1 MSLRFLAQLV
11 CAVFLCTAFARAD
24 EHGAETPA
32 TDSTQAKNA
41 SDNGTAPAEGNTLK
55 VTTENILSIVSIVLP
70 HNALKNSES
79 LHDWPFLAFAVPAW
93 GYNLKLQQDYGKALS
108 LKGLAAGDVN
118 FAGFGIKLDA
128 SVELI
133 HLLELGVQTSL
144 GTAINYGEASTFMGV
159 YNPEKRDYEQD
170 LVFTEYTYGVTYH
183 SALTIPLLAFL
194 PKSDWTKIIL
204 KGSAELTYS
213 AYTGAD
219 DKQVWKAGNENSV
232 NGFKYRYG
240 GTLIY
245 MLPFSRVPMAM
256 VSANA
261 SGFKHEY
268 DFDERYKDYNPGFVK
283 VSITPMASVKI
294 SDKWNGMLMVNISR
308 DRVYENQPYPSTEE
322 VLQKQVDSEWEL
334 KAVMFI
340 ASRKF

>member
-1 MSLRFLAQLV
+1 MSFRFLGKLV

-41 SDNGTAPAEGNTLK
+41 SDNGAAPAEGNTLK

-133 HLLELGVQTSL
+133 HLLELGVQTSRERPST
-144 GTAINYGEASTFMGV
+144 TA
-159 YNPEKRDYEQD
+159 KRQP
-170 LVFTEYTYGVTYH
+170 
-183 SALTIPLLAFL
+183 S
-194 PKSDWTKIIL
+194 W
-204 KGSAELTYS
+204 
-213 AYTGAD
+213 AYTTP
-219 DKQVWKAGNENSV
+219 K
-232 NGFKYRYG
+232 NGTTSR
-240 GTLIY
+240 TS
-245 MLPFSRVPMAM
+245 FSR
-256 VSANA
+256 N
-261 SGFKHEY
+261 
-268 DFDERYKDYNPGFVK
+268 
-283 VSITPMASVKI
+283 TPTA
-294 SDKWNGMLMVNISR
+294 
-308 DRVYENQPYPSTEE
+308 
-322 VLQKQVDSEWEL
+322 
-334 KAVMFI
+334 
-340 ASRKF
+340 

>member
-1 MSLRFLAQLV
+1 MSFRFLGKLV

-41 SDNGTAPAEGNTLK
+41 SNNGAAPAEGNTLK

-133 HLLELGVQTSL
+133 HLLELGVQTNL

-194 PKSDWTKIIL
+194 PK
-204 KGSAELTYS
+204 
-213 AYTGAD
+213 
-219 DKQVWKAGNENSV
+219 N
-232 NGFKYRYG
+232 
-240 GTLIY
+240 
-245 MLPFSRVPMAM
+245 
-256 VSANA
+256 
-261 SGFKHEY
+261 
-268 DFDERYKDYNPGFVK
+268 
-283 VSITPMASVKI
+283 TPTA
-294 SDKWNGMLMVNISR
+294 
-308 DRVYENQPYPSTEE
+308 
-322 VLQKQVDSEWEL
+322 
-334 KAVMFI
+334 
-340 ASRKF
+340 